1 VRLHSL
7 HLAAF
12 GPFAAEQHVDFDK
25 VASSGLFLLDGPTGA
40 GKSTVLDAITFA
52 LYGPGD
58 RGGDDR
64 LHSHFAPVGT
74 EPRVTLEFSVDGVRH
89 RVTRTPEYQRPKK
102 SGTGLTRQAASVHL
116 ERMEAGSW
124 VSRSANK
131 AEVAE
136 HLAEVIGLTR
146 EQFTQVVLLPQ
157 GEFATFLKA
166 GDDERRK
173 LLSKLFGTHL
183 YDRITDELD
192 QRRAASVR
200 GIDSAQVD
208 VQACI
213 AAAAEAAGLGADAAA
228 ELRELST
235 AEVAQRLAA
244 LADELA
250 EAHAAAERA
259 AADAQA
265 AAGRAR
271 ADHAAAAADADRLT
285 RFAAAVAADEAHAAS
300 RPQQDARVE
309 RLTAARRAEPVRPL
323 LTALRECADACE
335 QAESELLA
343 AEPGADGYADADA
356 LAERAATAE
365 RAAAELQHLVD
376 REASLPALVAAVQ
389 DAAAAVAEQ
398 QDELERLAER
408 QASLPGELEGAERK
422 LEAARCD
429 AERLAVFSAERE
441 TLQRRLD
448 AARTAADLAPR
459 LHEARVAS
467 ATATDAHQRA
477 VDAHQHLLD
486 ARLSGMAAELAGE
499 LRAGEPC
506 AVCGGTEHP
515 APAQPALDAVTADQV
530 ELAARARDAAGT
542 ARDAAAAAL
551 RQLET
556 GATAALAV
564 AGEGEPAALVEQLSG
579 ELAELADAIAGAEA
593 ASAALPELLEWKRV
607 LDAEAESL
615 ARRHAAA
622 LAAHATAS
630 ERLAAATAARD
641 ELSAELATAAS
652 GCASVTARQRQLR
665 DEAARYARLAA
676 ASRALAEARARHQ
689 QAQARADAE
698 AVERGF
704 ADAAAAARAVLHE
717 TNQASL
723 AVEVETWTAETERLR
738 ATVEAA
744 EFAGLSRADFAEP
757 GAIERERGRA
767 EQAASAAQQAEQDA
781 RAAADAAERAR
792 HAARRFADR
801 RADLTSAIARLVER
815 ETEAAPILYLAKL
828 TKGMTGQRRV
838 ALTTYVLRHWFEQV
852 VQAANLRLAA
862 MSGNRYEL
870 VRIDDLAGS
879 GSRAQRTG
887 LTLQV
892 LDRHTG
898 EQRATGSLS
907 GGESFYTSLA
917 LALGLAD
924 VVRAE
929 AGGVDLDTLFID
941 EGFGS
946 LDPDTLEDVMSVID
960 DLRDRGRVVGIVSHV
975 GDLKDRIAERVEV
988 RRRPDGSS
996 ELRVVA

>member
-1 VRLHSL
+1 MRLHSL
-7 HLAAF
+7 HLTAF
-12 GPFAAEQHVDFDK
+12 GPFAGEQHVDFDK

-52 LYGPGD
+52 LYGPGE

-64 LHSHFAPVGT
+64 LHSHFAAVGT
-74 EPRVTLEFSVDGVRH
+74 APQVTLEFSVDGTRH

-102 SGTGLTRQAASVHL
+102 SGSGLTKQAASVHL
-116 ERMEAGSW
+116 ERMETGGW
-124 VSRSANK
+124 VSRSSNK

-136 HLAEVIGLTR
+136 QLAEVIGLTR

-183 YDRITDELD
+183 YDRITEELD
-192 QRRAASVR
+192 QRRAESVR
-200 GIDSAQVD
+200 GIDGAQVD

-213 AAAAEAAGLGADAAA
+213 AAAAEAAGLDADAAA
-228 ELRELST
+228 ELRDLST
-235 AEVAQRLAA
+235 AEVAQRLTV

-250 EAHAAAERA
+250 RAHAAADGA

-265 AAGRAR
+265 AAERAR
-271 ADHAAAAADADRLT
+271 AEHAAAVSDADRLT
-285 RFAAAVAADEAHAAS
+285 RFAAAVAAGEAHAAS
-300 RPQQDARVE
+300 RGEQEARVA
-309 RLTAARRAEPVRPL
+309 RLAAARRAEPVRPL
-323 LTALRECADACE
+323 LAAMREAADLAA
-335 QAESELLA
+335 QAEAALLA
-343 AEPGADGYADADA
+343 AAPGADGEADADG
-356 LAERAATAE
+356 LAERAA
-365 RAAAELQHLVD
+365 AADHAAVALQHLVD
-376 REASLPALVAAVQ
+376 REAGLATLTGAVL
-389 DAAAAVAEQ
+389 DAEAAVAEHRA
-398 QDELERLAER
+398 ELDRLAER
-408 QASLPGELEGAERK
+408 QSSLPGELERAAAE
-422 LEAARCD
+422 LERARGD
-429 AERLAVFSAERE
+429 AERLAVLRAEHESAR
-441 TLQRRLD
+441 RRL
-448 AARTAADLAPR
+448 TAAHTAEGLAPR
-459 LHEARVAS
+459 LHDARTAS
-467 ATATDAHQRA
+467 AAAIDAHQRA
-477 VDAHQHLLD
+477 VDAHQRLLD

-530 ELAARARDAAGT
+530 ELAARARDAAAAVRDEAAT
-542 ARDAAAAAL
+542 AVRGLENETAAA
-551 RQLET
+551 R
-556 GATAALAV
+556 AV
-564 AGEGEPAALVEQLSG
+564 AGDGEPAALAEQLAAELD
-579 ELAELADAIAGAEA
+579 ELAAAIEVAQTAADGMAELI
-593 ASAALPELLEWKRV
+593 EWKRV

-615 ARRHAAA
+615 ARRHAAV
-622 LAAHATAS
+622 LATHATAS
-630 ERLAAATAARD
+630 ERLAAATTARD
-641 ELSAELATAAS
+641 KLTAELATASADCS
-652 GCASVTARQRQLR
+652 SVTARQQQLR
-665 DEAARYARLAA
+665 DEAERCSALAA
-676 ASRALAEARARHQ
+676 ASRSLAEARARFE

-698 AVERGF
+698 AVDRGF
-704 ADAAAAARAVLHE
+704 ADSAAAAAAVLHE
-717 TNQASL
+717 TIQASL
-723 AVEVETWTAETERLR
+723 AAEVETWTAETERLR
-738 ATVEAA
+738 AAVDAA
-744 EFAGLSRADFAEP
+744 EFAGLSRTDFAEP
-757 GAIERERGRA
+757 GAIERERSRA
-767 EQAASAAQQAEQDA
+767 EQAAARLRDAEQAA
-781 RAAADAAERAR
+781 RAAADSAERAR
-792 HAARRFADR
+792 HAARRFAER
-801 RADLTSAIARLVER
+801 RADLVSAIARLVER

-852 VQAANLRLAA
+852 VQAANLRLAH

-870 VRIDDLAGS
+870 VRVDDLAGA

-898 EQRATGSLS
+898 EQRSTGSLS
-907 GGESFYTSLA
+907 GGETFYTSLA

-960 DLRDRGRVVGIVSHV
+960 ELRDRGRVVGIVSHV